1 MHRYTDHRG
10 AQNASVK
17 NVAGLENLKNGA
29 IFVLADFLAVHSLVK
44 MRIKRLADRVDAFR
58 AELRDIVEQLFVDK
72 LETFAIVFV
81 LGLAMRGEGMLK
93 TINDGD
99 EPFNHPRRGAFGIF
113 EAFFFN
119 ALAIIRKIG
128 LAA

>member
-29 IFVLADFLAVHSLVK
+29 IFVLAGFLAVHSLVK

-81 LGLAMRGEGMLK
+81 LGLAMRCEGMLK
-93 TINDGD
+93 AINDGD
-99 EPFNHPRRGAFGIF
+99 QPFNHPCRGAFGTSNFIPTLS
-113 EAFFFN
+113 N
-119 ALAIIRKIG
+119 GAIIWTPVT
-128 LAA
+128 